1 MYASWPCPQPDGA
14 TGEEMVLGFDRNRAQ
29 RLLVVPPLFDE
40 ANKFRHQIFKIMRRL
55 DAHGIDCF
63 LPDLPGCN
71 ESTAPQD
78 AQSIA
83 GWRKAVAAAIEH
95 FRVSR
100 VLAIRSGAWLVPEGL
115 GGWAYAPARPKQVL
129 RGMLRA
135 RTIAAR
141 EAGRSETAET
151 LLAEG
156 RENGLDLAGWQ
167 LGAELVREMDEA
179 DFAPSSALVAIEQAE
194 IGGKPLWLRAENDV
208 DPAQA
213 SALAALV
220 AAGMGEA

>member
-1 MYASWPCPQPDGA
+1 MYASWPCPQPDGSM
-14 TGEEMVLGFDRNRAQ
+14 GEEMVLGFDRKRAQ

-40 ANKFRHQIFKIMRRL
+40 ANKFRHQLFEIMRRL
-55 DAHGIDCF
+55 DARGVDCF

-71 ESTAPQD
+71 ESTAPQGE
-78 AQSIA
+78 QTLA
-83 GWRKAVAAAIEH
+83 GWRKAVAAAAAH
-95 FRVSR
+95 FRTERMV
-100 VLAIRSGAWLVPEGL
+100 AIRSGAWLVPDGFT
-115 GGWAYAPARPKQVL
+115 GWAYAPAKSRQVL

-141 EAGRSETAET
+141 EAGHSETAEA

-167 LGAELVREMDEA
+167 LGAQLVREMDEA
-179 DFAPSSALVAIEQAE
+179 DFAPSSALVAIDQAE

-213 SALAALV
+213 SALATLL
-220 AAGMGEA
+220 AAGMAEA

>member
-14 TGEEMVLGFDRNRAQ
+14 TGEEMVLGFDRTRAQ

-40 ANKFRHQIFKIMRRL
+40 ANKFRHQIFEIMRRL
-55 DAHGIDCF
+55 DAREVDCF

-71 ESTAPQD
+71 ESMAPQ
-78 AQSIA
+78 AEQSIA
-83 GWRKAVAAAIEH
+83 AWREAVAAAAAH
-95 FRVSR
+95 FRTDR
-100 VLAIRSGAWLVPEGL
+100 ILAIRSGAWLVPDGYA
-115 GGWAYAPARPKQVL
+115 GWAYAPAKPKQVL

-141 EAGRSETAET
+141 EAGRSETAEA

-156 RENGLDLAGWQ
+156 RATGLDLAGWQ
-167 LGAELVREMDEA
+167 LGAELVREMDDA
-179 DFAPSSALVAIEQAE
+179 GFAPSSALVAIDQAE

-213 SALAALV
+213 SALATLV
-220 AAGMGEA
+220 AAGMVEP